1 MIINCKRIFKILIF
15 VILFSSPFD
24 FVSADLL
31 NQKNNFFVN
40 KSFDRTSRS
49 NLSATLIYISN
60 HAYFYVDDKYW
71 DSLGTVSKEEFNQ
84 NVRALAVAFD
94 TYIYEKE
101 TAFFG
106 SEAKPGVDG
115 DDRITI
121 LLEDLV
127 ENNGGYFDSSNGYKR
142 SQISDSNQ
150 REMLVVS
157 ASAVLKT
164 LDLSKLFLA
173 HEFLHLISFNQKELK
188 QEMQD
193 DIWLSEAR
201 AEYAVTVAGLN
212 DNLSTSGLLRRKATF
227 LENPSDSLT
236 EWPNN
241 LTDYSIALIFAE
253 YLAEK
258 YGPEI
263 FSQSLVESAYG
274 IESLNRYFAN
284 KGYQD
289 RFADAFINWAAAV
302 YVNDTK
308 FDARLGYSKEGLKD
322 IKVSPNQ
329 RSFNVGSFVNDD
341 EFLRLKNWQPGW
353 LEFNFGNSSLSKEK
367 SIKIDILGDGGQNFI
382 AGFITYFTDGSHKF
396 DRIKTISGKGTSF
409 AVNPEDNSIKKI
421 VVVLTNA
428 TKNTG
433 FSTNESAFGVD
444 VKLSAVDT
452 QLVMSQDIKDGALIK
467 KEGQSELYVIE
478 RGYRRYLSPQ
488 VIALYGHLDPA
499 LAITVSPEVFDSYK
513 TSNYVKNVNDEKVYA
528 VWADNTKHWL
538 NMTGEYFAE
547 SGRDWGALFII
558 NDLEL
563 NHYKTGGDII
573 Q

>member
-1 MIINCKRIFKILIF
+1 MMINCKRIFKILIF
-15 VILFSSPFD
+15 VILFSSSFD

-241 LTDYSIALIFAE
+241 LIDYSIALIFAE

-322 IKVSPNQ
+322 IRVSPNQ

-433 FSTNESAFGVD
+433 FSTNELAFGVD

-563 NHYKTGGDII
+563 NYYKTGGDIT

>member
-1 MIINCKRIFKILIF
+1 MINCKRIFKILIF
-15 VILFSSPFD
+15 VILFSSSFD

-241 LTDYSIALIFAE
+241 LIDYSIALIFAE

-322 IKVSPNQ
+322 IRVSPNQ

-433 FSTNESAFGVD
+433 FSTNELAFGVD

-563 NHYKTGGDII
+563 NYYKTGGDIT